1 MLKLLIVKLLI
12 LQDLRNFIT
21 REDNEA
27 TDKDEELEEVDL
39 GPKPDKEVL
48 DFFAGYAARNLKIE

>member
-1 MLKLLIVKLLI
+1 M
-12 LQDLRNFIT
+12 RNFIT

-39 GPKPDKEVL
+39 GPKPEKEAL

>member
-1 MLKLLIVKLLI
+1 MMILLHY
-12 LQDLRNFIT
+12 LRNFIT
-21 REDNEA
+21 REDNEV